1 MQIWSDIIKS
11 EVEKFVEKPWG
22 YEKWIAVTKNYA
34 LKEIFLKK
42 GCRTSLQYH
51 EYKEEHCYVLSGKI
65 SIEEDNDKKE
75 LETHIYV
82 PGDIVHALPYYK
94 HRLTALEDSIFIE
107 VSTPYLDDVIRVE
120 DDFNRK

>member
-1 MQIWSDIIKS
+1 MDSC
-11 EVEKFVEKPWG
+11 
-22 YEKWIAVTKNYA
+22 YEKLCFKRN
-34 LKEIFLKK
+34 LSKK